1 MDYTLRHIISLIYFV
16 LFLVFKINA
25 EYIVISEISHK
36 SIELTTNDSLIID
49 PGQKNKTKW
58 YSVKPILREYD
69 NFTNYT
75 YEPITYQVKFYKKVK
90 QLCFLPGKLKPGT
103 YYFMSGTSSLS
114 NNKTFETIKPI
125 HLQHEHVIQL
135 IVRESDTYLDY
146 LKELFNTPF
155 ILPPRYISKYGHQT
169 DLRVGSDCAEL
180 AIYGKRRQGHNLRY
194 LGPKRIYEYLDQTS
208 TLEPGDIIHFG
219 EQVSVFYK
227 DITNPGVLDKEDLL
241 IQSYGNTVYIT
252 TFENCG
258 FYNRRYRTFKW
269 KEKYK

>member
-114 NNKTFETIKPI
+114 NNKTFAI
-125 HLQHEHVIQL
+125 L
-135 IVRESDTYLDY
+135 IEG
-146 LKELFNTPF
+146 F
-155 ILPPRYISKYGHQT
+155 
-169 DLRVGSDCAEL
+169 
-180 AIYGKRRQGHNLRY
+180 
-194 LGPKRIYEYLDQTS
+194 
-208 TLEPGDIIHFG
+208 TLL
-219 EQVSVFYK
+219 
-227 DITNPGVLDKEDLL
+227 T
-241 IQSYGNTVYIT
+241 
-252 TFENCG
+252 
-258 FYNRRYRTFKW
+258 
-269 KEKYK
+269 